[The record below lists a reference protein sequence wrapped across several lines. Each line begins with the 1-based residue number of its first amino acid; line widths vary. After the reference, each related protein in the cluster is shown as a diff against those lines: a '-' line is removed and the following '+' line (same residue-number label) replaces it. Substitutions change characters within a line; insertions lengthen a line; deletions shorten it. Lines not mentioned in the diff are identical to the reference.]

1 MTYEDMQKTVK
12 ALIVD
17 DLCCDEDAVIEK
29 ASLIEDLGCDELDVI
44 ELIMSL
50 EEEFGITISEEEC
63 NKLLTVGDIY
73 RLMVQEKVCSA
84 PEKD

>member
-17 DLCCDEDAVIEK
+17 NLCCNEDAVIEK
-29 ASLIEDLGCDELDVI
+29 ADLIEDLGCDELDVI
-44 ELIMSL
+44 ELIMGL
-50 EEEFGITISEEEC
+50 EEEFGIVISEAEGST
-63 NKLLTVGDIY
+63 LLTVGDIY
-73 RLMVQEKVCSA
+73 RLMVQRKMCSA